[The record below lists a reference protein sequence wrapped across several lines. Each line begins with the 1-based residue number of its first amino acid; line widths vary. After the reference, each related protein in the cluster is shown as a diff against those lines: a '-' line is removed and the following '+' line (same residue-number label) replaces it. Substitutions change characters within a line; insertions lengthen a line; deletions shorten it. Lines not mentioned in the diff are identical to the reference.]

1 MDEGE
6 IKAPRPRYPPSP
18 RRPLESQELPP
29 EFKLEETELGHDRKE
44 ELLMFEKGGMSTARK
59 GSLDMHFS
67 ILGFI
72 TRKLRERSRQ
82 RVMSED
88 LLGQPL

>member
-1 MDEGE
+1 
-6 IKAPRPRYPPSP
+6 
-18 RRPLESQELPP
+18 
-29 EFKLEETELGHDRKE
+29 
-44 ELLMFEKGGMSTARK
+44 MFEKGGMSTARK

-72 TRKLRERSRQ
+72 TRKLQERSRQ

-88 LLGQPL
+88 LLGESL

>member
-1 MDEGE
+1 M
-6 IKAPRPRYPPSP
+6 
-18 RRPLESQELPP
+18 
-29 EFKLEETELGHDRKE
+29 KE
-44 ELLMFEKGGMSTARK
+44 EGLVFERGGVSTGRK